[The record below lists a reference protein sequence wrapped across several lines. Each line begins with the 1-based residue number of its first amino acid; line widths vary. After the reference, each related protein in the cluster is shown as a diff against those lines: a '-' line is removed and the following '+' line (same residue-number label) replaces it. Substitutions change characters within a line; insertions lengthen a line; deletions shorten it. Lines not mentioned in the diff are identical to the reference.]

1 VKVAVAMSGGVD
13 SSVAAALM
21 RDEGHQVFGVTLQL
35 WPKELAARD
44 FDKHH
49 GCCSLDAVEDAR
61 RVAHRLGIPY
71 YVLNFER
78 EFRLAVIDPFTEAY
92 LDGRT
97 PNPCIRCN
105 EAIKFGLLLQKALA
119 LGADAVATGH
129 YARVQGGPD
138 GYGLLK
144 AADARKD
151 QSYVLYQL
159 GQRELGL
166 VRFPVGGMHKQ
177 DVRERAR
184 TLGLATADKEES
196 QEICFVA
203 DGSYRTLLKE
213 RFAARVAAGPIEDE
227 QGRVIGDHDGV
238 ALYTVGQRSGLRLRT
253 HGPAEEPRYVTALQ
267 PETNTVRVGTAADL
281 LRTDCEVEDVR
292 WVSGHAPAGPFRAGV
307 KVRSHAP
314 EAPATVIPVG
324 DRARLVFDEPQRAL
338 APGQAAVFYGGERVV
353 GGGPIARA
361 A

>member
-1 VKVAVAMSGGVD
+1 
-13 SSVAAALM
+13 
-21 RDEGHQVFGVTLQL
+21 VFGVTLQL
-35 WPKELAARD
+35 WPKEMAARD

-61 RVAHRLGIPY
+61 RVAHQLGIPY

-78 EFRLAVIDPFTEAY
+78 EFRAAVIDPFTQAY

-105 EAIKFGLLLQKALA
+105 ETIKFGLLLQKALA

-129 YARVQGGPD
+129 YARVRGGPD
-138 GYGLLK
+138 RYQLLR
-144 AADARKD
+144 AIDARKD

-166 VRFPVGGMHKQ
+166 VRFPIGELTKS
-177 DVRERAR
+177 DVRATAR
-184 TLGLATADKEES
+184 QLGLPTADKAES
-196 QEICFVA
+196 QEICFIA

-213 RFAARVAAGPIEDE
+213 RFADRVAAGPIEDAK
-227 QGRVIGDHDGV
+227 GRVIGQHDGV
-238 ALYTVGQRSGLRLRT
+238 ALYTVGQRSGLRLRSQ
-253 HGPAEEPRYVTALQ
+253 GPAEEARYVTGLDPA
-267 PETNTVRVGTAADL
+267 TNTIRVGSSADL
-281 LRTDCEVEDVR
+281 FRQDCDVADVR
-292 WVSGHAPAGPFRAGV
+292 WVAGYAPAEPFAAGV

-314 EAPATVIPVG
+314 DAEATVTPHADGAGVAF
-324 DRARLVFDEPQRAL
+324 REPQRAL
-338 APGQAAVFYGGERVV
+338 APGQAAVFYHGDRVI
-353 GGGPIARA
+353 GGGPIAWRA